1 MPDNVR
7 DHTVPTIKDAVREA
21 GGAATVARALNMSRI
36 SVYEWIKKDE
46 VPDKRVISLA
56 ELTNWK
62 YTPHMLAPALY
73 PNPSDGLPSLLLGS
87 A

>member
-1 MPDNVR
+1 MPN
-7 DHTVPTIKDAVREA
+7 IKDAVREA
-21 GGAATVARALNMSRI
+21 GGAAAVARAFDMSRI
-36 SVYEWIKKDE
+36 SVYEWINKNE
-46 VPDKRVISLA
+46 VPDKRVIRLA

-62 YTPHMLAPALY
+62 YTPHQLAPALY